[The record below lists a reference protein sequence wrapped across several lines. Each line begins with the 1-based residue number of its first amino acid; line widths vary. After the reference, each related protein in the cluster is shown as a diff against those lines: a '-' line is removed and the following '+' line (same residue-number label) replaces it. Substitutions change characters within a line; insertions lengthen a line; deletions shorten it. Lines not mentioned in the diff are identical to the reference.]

1 MLCLA
6 EGGGGDFPMGIRL
19 LSLCFN
25 EVTVMTGCG
34 RRFTAA
40 VFIYG
45 VLRAGNGMLEHAG
58 TSYKFIIS
66 S

>member
-1 MLCLA
+1 MLCFA
-6 EGGGGDFPMGIRL
+6 GGGGGYFPMGIRL